1 MKVQIAMQL
10 LTEEKNRKGRRVVLV
25 AKKFEPRNDLE
36 ELKDYGQDPGEE
48 FWNKVGKWEWSE
60 VKDRKCGIKYW
71 ELEKMAKEHNYPLLG
86 TLRAVMTDLE
96 VGARLG
102 VKEENRVPSTS
113 TNAPSAIEAG
123 YQVTDAVVGWLKDGY
138 AIGPFEVEDLPF
150 ENVKISG
157 LMCKIKPNGKA
168 RVINNMSGGKPNSV
182 NDGIDKRD
190 YVYSMSSTK
199 AWIRIMVRC
208 GRYCK
213 FVKVDWAEAYKQ
225 IPVCKE
231 DVELQGFAWLGK
243 VFFELAL
250 VFGCVASVGIYD
262 RAAKVVLYLAQAR
275 AEVPAYLGIQHLD
288 DVCYCSPEKSL
299 ESKRMYEAYL
309 EVCNRLNVKLA
320 PEGQKDKMF
329 GPSTDGEVL
338 GVNYDSVEMVWY
350 LSEKKLS
357 AILALIDKLREE
369 GEGSVREFKKLCGKL
384 VDIRDLIEGA
394 KFHLA
399 HLIMA
404 ASMYNQKEDM
414 DEIVEVD
421 EWLEKDLYYFSLVL
435 PVYGRR
441 TELQD
446 PDRRPMAGAEQ
457 AYTDAAGGS
466 RTSVGRGV
474 GMLVSGG
481 KWSFIPWGRRI
492 NEGWRAYDGKSL
504 AHKMSAWELVGPLV
518 ASRWWYM
525 WTTMEVS

>member
-1 MKVQIAMQL
+1 
-10 LTEEKNRKGRRVVLV
+10 
-25 AKKFEPRNDLE
+25 
-36 ELKDYGQDPGEE
+36 
-48 FWNKVGKWEWSE
+48 
-60 VKDRKCGIKYW
+60 
-71 ELEKMAKEHNYPLLG
+71 
-86 TLRAVMTDLE
+86 
-96 VGARLG
+96 
-102 VKEENRVPSTS
+102 
-113 TNAPSAIEAG
+113 
-123 YQVTDAVVGWLKDGY
+123 
-138 AIGPFEVEDLPF
+138 
-150 ENVKISG
+150 
-157 LMCKIKPNGKA
+157 
-168 RVINNMSGGKPNSV
+168 
-182 NDGIDKRD
+182 
-190 YVYSMSSTK
+190 
-199 AWIRIMVRC
+199 
-208 GRYCK
+208 
-213 FVKVDWAEAYKQ
+213 
-225 IPVCKE
+225 
-231 DVELQGFAWLGK
+231 
-243 VFFELAL
+243 
-250 VFGCVASVGIYD
+250 
-262 RAAKVVLYLAQAR
+262 
-275 AEVPAYLGIQHLD
+275 
-288 DVCYCSPEKSL
+288 
-299 ESKRMYEAYL
+299 
-309 EVCNRLNVKLA
+309 
-320 PEGQKDKMF
+320 MF

-481 KWSFIPWGRRI
+481 
-492 NEGWRAYDGKSL
+492 NC
-504 AHKMSAWELVGPLV
+504 V
-518 ASRWWYM
+518 
-525 WTTMEVS
+525 